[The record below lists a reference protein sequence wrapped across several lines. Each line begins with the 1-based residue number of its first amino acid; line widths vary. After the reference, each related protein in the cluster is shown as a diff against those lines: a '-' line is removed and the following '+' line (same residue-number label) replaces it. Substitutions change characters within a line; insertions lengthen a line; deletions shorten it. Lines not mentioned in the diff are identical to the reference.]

1 MPFTVITLKKVPPSL
16 RGDLTKWLQ
25 EIATGVYIGN
35 INPKVREN
43 LWSRIK
49 ENVLSG
55 EATIS
60 YASRNELGY
69 QFDMINTLRCSVDLD
84 GMSLVMVPHQE
95 IEKESLQEGG
105 FSSSSKIHKTNR
117 FNSVPGKRNI
127 SFEGS
132 TGYVIIDLE
141 TNGLDPASSEI
152 LEIGAVKQGT
162 EGIME
167 FSCLV
172 NCYRQ
177 IQPYIQKLTGISEDM
192 LFEEGIALE
201 DALEQLLLFIE
212 DNTVIG
218 YNVSFD
224 MEFLN
229 YNMKKLKK
237 SRLQNKTVDLMKIV
251 KDKKIELGNY
261 KLETVLKECGI
272 ADKVPHRALE
282 DARLILALAKKLKII

>member
-35 INPKVREN
+35 INSKVREN

-69 QFDMINTLRCSVDLD
+69 QFDMINTLRFSVDLD
-84 GMSLVMVPHQE
+84 GMPLVMVPHQE
-95 IEKESLQEGG
+95 NEKENLQKGG
-105 FSSSSKIHKTNR
+105 FSLSSKMHKANR
-117 FNSVPGKRNI
+117 FNSVPGKKNK
-127 SFEGS
+127 SSEGS
-132 TGYVIIDLE
+132 SGYVIIDLE
-141 TNGLDPASSEI
+141 TNGLDPASCEI

-177 IQPYIQKLTGISEDM
+177 IRPYIQKLTGISEDM
-192 LFEEGIALE
+192 LFEEGIDLE
-201 DALEQLLLFIE
+201 DALERLLLFIE

-237 SRLQNKTVDLMKIV
+237 NRLQNKTVDLMKIV
-251 KDKKIELGNY
+251 KGKKIELGNY
-261 KLETVLKECGI
+261 KLETVLKEYGI

-282 DARLILALAKKLKII
+282 DARLIFALSKKLKIF

>member
-35 INPKVREN
+35 INSKVREN

-192 LFEEGIALE
+192 LFEEGIDLE

-251 KDKKIELGNY
+251 KGKKIELGNY
-261 KLETVLKECGI
+261 KLETVLKEYGI

-282 DARLILALAKKLKII
+282 DARLILALAKKLKIF